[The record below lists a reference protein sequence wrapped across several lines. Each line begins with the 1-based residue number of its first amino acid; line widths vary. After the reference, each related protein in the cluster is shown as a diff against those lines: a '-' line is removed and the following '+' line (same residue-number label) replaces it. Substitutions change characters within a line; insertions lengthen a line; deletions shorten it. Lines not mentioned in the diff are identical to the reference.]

1 MENFTP
7 ALQSTLVGTDV
18 SYRGVVIFHWRS
30 RVASVSSVVLSTA
43 DIEREK
49 ERMREIGEN

>member
-18 SYRGVVIFHWRS
+18 SYWGVVIFHWRS